1 MQPPVNCPERDLGQ
15 HGGHEQM
22 NINIPQPFSHQRVL
36 VNECDEFLVICA
48 DRHGKLLEEIE
59 YLRSILEISAGKLA
73 NDKRVTD
80 YLAVI

>member
-1 MQPPVNCPERDLGQ
+1 MQSPVNCPERNLGQ

-22 NINIPQPFSHQRVL
+22 DIDIPQPFSHQRVI
-36 VNECDEFLVICA
+36 VNEFDEFLVICT
-48 DRHGKLLEEIE
+48 DCRGEFLEEGE
-59 YLRSILEISAGKLA
+59 YLRSVLEISASEFA